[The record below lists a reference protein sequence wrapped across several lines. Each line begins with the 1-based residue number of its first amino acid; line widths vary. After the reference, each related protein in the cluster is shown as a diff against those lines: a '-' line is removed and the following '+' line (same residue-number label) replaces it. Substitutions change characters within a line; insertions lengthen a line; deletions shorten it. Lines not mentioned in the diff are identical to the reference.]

1 MEDRVIPDIMNHVFY
16 PKEDILKISIL
27 LSLSVSKN
35 FAIGSVSGR
44 GYLEDVDGVPDRRL
58 GGQGHP

>member
-1 MEDRVIPDIMNHVFY
+1 MDDLGRLQGRY
-16 PKEDILKISIL
+16 PENFVPISQFK
-27 LSLSVSKN
+27 VCQE
-35 FAIGSVSGR
+35 G